1 MTVGFIGLGNMA
13 KAMIGGILAKGLMGP
28 NEIIGTA
35 ATEETRLKV
44 SNKYGIQT
52 RTSNEAV
59 AKESDIIILAVKPQY
74 LKVVIADIMDSV
86 DENKVIVSIAAGKTI
101 KWLEKEFEKPVKII
115 RVMPNTP
122 ALVLEGC
129 SAVCRND
136 MVTDDDYHFVIE
148 LLESF
153 GKAYTVPESMMDVVV
168 GVSGSSPAYVFL
180 FIEAMADAAVAG
192 GMSRKQAYEFAA
204 QSVLGSAKMV
214 LETGKHPGELKD
226 MVCSPAGTTIEAVK
240 ILEEEG
246 FRGAVIDAV
255 TACIEKSRKL

>member
-226 MVCSPAGTTIEAVK
+226 MVCSPSGTTIEAVK

>member
-153 GKAYTVPESMMDVVV
+153 G
-168 GVSGSSPAYVFL
+168 
-180 FIEAMADAAVAG
+180 
-192 GMSRKQAYEFAA
+192 
-204 QSVLGSAKMV
+204 
-214 LETGKHPGELKD
+214 
-226 MVCSPAGTTIEAVK
+226 
-240 ILEEEG
+240 
-246 FRGAVIDAV
+246 
-255 TACIEKSRKL
+255 